1 MRKKKVLDDLKE
13 MSRYWK
19 FREKALISL
28 CEEITLEEAKD
39 LS

>member
-19 FREKALISL
+19 LK
-28 CEEITLEEAKD
+28 EEAPD
-39 LS
+39 LILWGTYFGRG